1 MIIVNSVLDERKKL
15 SHKIKKWFRDL
26 STIIK
31 KDLISTKRVKKY
43 FFSGIIPPLVMLI
56 VFTSFLQISNPETYT
71 VIVVDDDDSQLSEIM
86 VDYVAN
92 ISSDIAPWFTTI
104 KVGTF
109 EEAVALL
116 QDFTYLGLI
125 YIPSGFEAN
134 ITSVVP
140 DQKGMVY
147 LMVQNI
153 NNDYVKNYMQR
164 LDEAVLTFNE
174 EMHVSAGSVDLF
186 AVSLE
191 KTYVIDQ
198 EVNNA
203 KSITLGIIAMYGII
217 CGMVFGALNIAKE
230 YEDSTIIEIANSPV
244 RRTAYMASKQLISVL
259 LGGIVFLIF
268 TIVLFLLFH
277 IEFRGNFLIIII
289 SFVLITWIHSGIG
302 CLIGLKF
309 KRTMPVILICIIVS
323 MLLWFFTGGFAPL
336 TILGENVI
344 IISRFIP
351 ATYWT
356 EILVAETLYPTLPYI
371 IPRLVVLIIL
381 SIIITLVSWYLISKE
396 GFRS

>member
-1 MIIVNSVLDERKKL
+1 VSNVNSVPDERKKL
-15 SHKIKKWFRDL
+15 KYKLKKWFRDL
-26 STIIK
+26 STIVK
-31 KDLISTKRVKKY
+31 KDLLSTKRVKQY
-43 FFSGIIPPLVMLI
+43 FFAGVIPPLVMLI
-56 VFTSFLQISNPETYT
+56 VFSSFTQISDPETYT
-71 VIVVDDDDSQLSEIM
+71 VIIVDDDNSQLSEIM

-104 KVGTF
+104 KVSTYD
-109 EEAVALL
+109 EAVVLL
-116 QDFTYLGLI
+116 RDFTYLGLI
-125 YIPSGFEAN
+125 YIPSGFDAN
-134 ITSVVP
+134 ITSGIP
-140 DQKGMVY
+140 GQKGMVY
-147 LMVQNI
+147 LIVQNI

-174 EMHVSAGSVDLF
+174 KEHVSVGSVDMF
-186 AVSLE
+186 AVSLD

-198 EVNNA
+198 EVNNG

-217 CGMVFGALNIAKE
+217 CGLVFGALNIAKE

-244 RRTAYMASKQLISVL
+244 RRTAYMASKQLISVI
-259 LGGIVFLIF
+259 LGGLVILILS
-268 TIVLFLLFH
+268 ILLFLLFH
-277 IEFRGNFLIIII
+277 IEFRGDIFIVII

-309 KRTMPVILICIIVS
+309 KRTMPVLLICIIAS

-336 TILGENVI
+336 MILGENI
-344 IISRFIP
+344 MLISRFIP

-356 EILVAETLYPTLPYI
+356 EILIAETLYPSLPYI
-371 IPRLVVLIIL
+371 LPRLGILIIL

>member
-1 MIIVNSVLDERKKL
+1 MNSIVDERKKAVY
-15 SHKIKKWFRDL
+15 KIKKWFRDL
-26 STIIK
+26 RTILK

-43 FFSGIIPPLVMLI
+43 FFSGVIPPLVMLF
-56 VFTSFLQISNPETYT
+56 VFTLFLQISNPETYT
-71 VIVVDDDDSQLSEIM
+71 VIVVDDDKSQFSEIM

-92 ISSDIAPWFTTI
+92 ISSDFAPWFTTI
-104 KVGTF
+104 EIDTF
-109 EEAVALL
+109 DEAVALL

-134 ITSVVP
+134 ITSGIP

-147 LMVQNI
+147 LIVQNI

-174 EMHVSAGSVDLF
+174 EVHVSAGSVDLF

-198 EVNNA
+198 SVTNA

-217 CGMVFGALNIAKE
+217 CGLVFGALNIAKE
-230 YEDSTIIEIANSPV
+230 YEDNTILEIANSPV
-244 RRTAYMASKQLISVL
+244 RRTAYMASKQLIAVV
-259 LGGIVFLIF
+259 LGGLVILILS
-268 TIVLFLLFH
+268 ILLFLLFH
-277 IEFRGNFLIIII
+277 IEFRGDLSIVII

-309 KRTMPVILICIIVS
+309 KRTMPVILVCIIVS

-336 TILGENVI
+336 NILGENVELF
-344 IISRFIP
+344 SRFIP

-356 EILVAETLYPTLPYI
+356 EILVAETLYPSFSYV
-371 IPRLVVLIIL
+371 IPRLAILVIL
-381 SIIITLVSWYLISKE
+381 SIVITLFSWYLISKE